1 MIMSELHRRIKY
13 AVAKELVEV
22 GYTAGVDV
30 PISEGGFVDVQGRKG
45 NDVLNIE
52 VWKTQLP
59 DWLIVR
65 VKEAIKASTDSE
77 TQGNTDP
84 AVLYENPY
92 SEVSKLKLFK
102 EIFNT
107 LTGVDKNDVSKRNFI
122 DELIN
127 TGKFTEAEVEWYLRK
142 AIQND
147 QIFERK
153 SGMLAKT

>member
-65 VKEAIKASTDSE
+65 VKEATKASIGSE
-77 TQGNTDP
+77 T
-84 AVLYENPY
+84 
-92 SEVSKLKLFK
+92 
-102 EIFNT
+102 EIRILRFYTKTHTAKSLNSSC
-107 LTGVDKNDVSKRNFI
+107 SKR
-122 DELIN
+122 
-127 TGKFTEAEVEWYLRK
+127 YLMLLQ
-142 AIQND
+142 AWI
-147 QIFERK
+147 
-153 SGMLAKT
+153 GMT